1 VTAMRIA
8 FITLFKEGCGGGEGR
23 VAHEMAHHCATC
35 HEVVLIC
42 PGERTG
48 LHRAA
53 HNLQV
58 FTVKSAGEGD
68 LYVAALSAKQVKGI
82 FDFLDAFRPDVVH
95 AHEPLSLG
103 LIGQVWAKMHNV
115 PFVHTAHVLPSKMF
129 HFGATEAITVLRS
142 SIGETIARQSL
153 SNFFLNFYE
162 NCDAIFALNRF
173 AAEDIREFAD
183 CDRIF
188 MIPNGL
194 DLGRYRACPNADTA
208 SPKKT
213 LTFVGYLS
221 ERKNQLYL
229 LKALGHLPSYRL
241 QLIGEPLK
249 PTYDRQLKD
258 FAREHDLDVVFAGF
272 VDHQEIP
279 DYLAKTH
286 VLASASQMEVQ
297 SLVVIEALASGTPV
311 VGLSNETIDEL
322 VDEKVG
328 ARLPKDTDPREFA
341 RHVERICRLPQSE
354 YDALCENARERV
366 REHNWPN
373 VIAQTVAIYETLQG
387 KAPPTA
393 EKSQK
398 GLAKALSLIPPGE
411 TKNFLA
417 KRVAVL
423 EKTLRRTTR
432 PKSESTFASRIRKA
446 GRVPGSTW
454 LFFALTIPLSVLFY
468 QIVKHLSV
476 TSRREDAQGT
486 QRLHRPGLPNWL
498 KWLRDVD
505 SADAD
510 ADA

>member
-1 VTAMRIA
+1 MRIA

-23 VAHEMAHHCATC
+23 VAHEMAHHCAEW
-35 HEVVLIC
+35 HEVSLIC

-48 LHRAA
+48 LHWAA

-58 FTVKSAGEGD
+58 FAVKSAGEGD
-68 LYVAALSAKQVKGI
+68 LHVAALSGKQVKGI

-142 SIGETIARQSL
+142 PIGETIAKQSL
-153 SNFFLNFYE
+153 SSFFLNFHE

-173 AAEDIREFAD
+173 AAEDIRAFAD

-194 DLGRYRACPNADTA
+194 DLGKYSACPNTDTS

-213 LTFVGYLS
+213 LTFIGYLS

-229 LKALGHLPSYRL
+229 LKALTHLPGYRL

-249 PTYDRQLKD
+249 ASYDRQLKD
-258 FAREHDLDVVFAGF
+258 FAREHDLDVVFTGF

-279 DYLAKTH
+279 NYLAETH
-286 VLASASQMEVQ
+286 LLASASQMEVQ

-311 VGLSNETIDEL
+311 VGLSNETIDEM

-328 ARLPKDTDPREFA
+328 IRLPKDADPREFA
-341 RHVERICRLPQSE
+341 RHVERICRLPQAK
-354 YDALCENARERV
+354 YDVLCENARERV
-366 REHNWPN
+366 RGHNWPN
-373 VIAQTVAIYETLQG
+373 VIAETVKVYEALRRET
-387 KAPPTA
+387 PPTA
-393 EKSQK
+393 EKSRL
-398 GLAKALSLIPPGE
+398 GLAKALSLIPRGE
-411 TKNFLA
+411 VKDFLA
-417 KRVAVL
+417 KQIASL
-423 EKTLRRTTR
+423 EKTLQRTAQPRT
-432 PKSESTFASRIRKA
+432 ESKFASRIKEAR
-446 GRVPGSTW
+446 RVPNSTW
-454 LFFALTIPLSVLFY
+454 ILFALTIPISWIVY
-468 QIVKHLSV
+468 QVAKHLPI
-476 TSRREDAQGT
+476 TSRQEDIRGR
-486 QRLHRPGLPNWL
+486 QRSHRPKLPNWL
-498 KWLRDVD
+498 KWPGDAD

-510 ADA
+510 A